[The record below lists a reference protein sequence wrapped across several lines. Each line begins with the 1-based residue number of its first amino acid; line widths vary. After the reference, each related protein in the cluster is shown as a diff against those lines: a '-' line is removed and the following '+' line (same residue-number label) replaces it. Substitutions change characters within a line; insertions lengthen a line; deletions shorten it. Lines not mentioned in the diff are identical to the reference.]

1 MRNTGPIFNLM
12 VLVILALFFSIDST
26 EAMARGGGGGG
37 GGGGF
42 GGGGGGGGFGGGGGY
57 GGARG
62 GGVRSGPPG
71 AYRMRRVYSPNG
83 PAREGNLA
91 PRSSP
96 QSTRPASSR
105 PGRTEMTSPQTNGHT
120 DVAPKGGQ
128 VHYRDITEKYE
139 KLREAQHNDYWKN
152 RNNPE

>member
-1 MRNTGPIFNLM
+1 MRNTGLIFNLT
-12 VLVILALFFSIDST
+12 VLVVLALFFSIDST
-26 EAMARGGGGGG
+26 AAMARGGG
-37 GGGGF
+37 

-71 AYRMRRVYSPNG
+71 AYRMRRVYSPYG

-91 PRSSP
+91 PRPSP

-105 PGRTEMTSPQTNGHT
+105 PGRTEITSPQPYGHPA
-120 DVAPKGGQ
+120 VSPKEGQ
-128 VHYRDITEKYE
+128 VHYRNITEKYE
-139 KLREAQHNDYWKN
+139 KLRETRHKDYWEN